1 MVFRATPPH
10 SHHLIFLEHLLTSC
24 APPSILSFFR
34 HTLCHHH
41 LPFTGHSPPPSSYHI
56 FKALLAPHPFLSFPL
71 CSPQHPLLAFLE
83 HYSPSSSFS
92 GHPLPWSSS
101 PFFRAHLDLSDF
113 LGCSSCH
120 LLTFSRC
127 SPAMVL
133 FLLFF
138 RVPLDLPL
146 HSPLPSSSYLLMSFL
161 PAVLFWGTPPTI
173 LFSVLGC
180 SLPPSFS
187 PFLGVP
193 LDPAVHSPH
202 HALLVFPGC
211 SPCCPLLTFLVCS
224 PLPSSSHFF
233 EVLPPVVLFLLLSGC
248 LLICSCTPSAI
259 LFLLVH
265 VIPPCCPFLF
275 QSISPHCPVLTIF
288 GVRLDPLVHFPTSTS
303 SCFFWVLPST
313 ILFLYFHGAPPST
326 LFSHFQGASPPP
338 ASSYFFRVP
347 LDPPGLSSLPSY
359 SFGSTSWTITLLS
372 YLFSG
377 AY

>member
-1 MVFRATPPH
+1 MLPQASFLSSGTPFAIIISLLQGTLPHHPLITFSRHSLPPIRFSLFR
-10 SHHLIFLEHLLTSC
+10 C
-24 APPSILSFFR
+24 APPNILFSLSWS
-34 HTLCHHH
+34 TTPHH
-41 LPFTGHSPPPSSYHI
+41 LLFQAIPSHG
-56 FKALLAPHPFLSFPL
+56 
-71 CSPQHPLLAFLE
+71 PLL
-83 HYSPSSSFS
+83 PFS
-92 GHPLPWSSS
+92 GLILTCPCTPPAILFSY
-101 PFFRAHLDLSDF
+101 F

-265 VIPPCCPFLF
+265 VIRPCCPFLF

-377 AY
+377 TY